1 MKLVLDMTRGLWLN
15 ARCTSV
21 FINKNSVVYPLR
33 EFIWCHIG
41 VQWWYCVWAF
51 AHDFCC
57 LTCVS
62 DKQFSWKH
70 SLCIIISQKVSIIA
84 DNALSLQNSILAE
97 PRKTFVES
105 GKNGS
110 RRQKN
115 YFCQLE
121 HAARICPYNSTHP
134 EYSCV
139 EVSPIETN

>member
-1 MKLVLDMTRGLWLN
+1 MYVSFHQQKQRRLSSQGIYLMPHWCPMVILCLGVRPWLLLFDLCLW
-15 ARCTSV
+15 
-21 FINKNSVVYPLR
+21 Y
-33 EFIWCHIG
+33 H
-41 VQWWYCVWAF
+41 
-51 AHDFCC
+51 
-57 LTCVS
+57 